1 MGDCRWRDDSFILAN
16 LCVLELLFAF
26 NGPNL
31 TEIALG
37 KQTQGCGLGE

>member
-16 LCVLELLFAF
+16 LCVLERAF